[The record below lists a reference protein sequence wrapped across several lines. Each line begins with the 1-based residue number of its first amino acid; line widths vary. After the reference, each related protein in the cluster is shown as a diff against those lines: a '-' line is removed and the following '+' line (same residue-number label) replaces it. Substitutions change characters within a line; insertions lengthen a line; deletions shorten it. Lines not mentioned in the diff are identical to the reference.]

1 MRDALE
7 MVADLATLRYP
18 GFVYGR
24 ELRGREL
31 PVFILHGVEPEAFG
45 RLLRFLAANRYHTL
59 TVSELEAFVRG
70 HSPAL
75 PDRSIVLTF
84 DDGMASVWTSA
95 FPLLRKHGF
104 RATVFL
110 IPGKIRE
117 GGEPRPTLEDVLVG
131 RARAEDVG
139 DEDRGPE
146 PLATWREIE
155 TMAAAGLIEF
165 ESHTLHHALVF
176 TGPRLTGFVTP
187 EALRRY
193 HPFEFSFAHLFEDSN
208 VGGVTP
214 PPLGTPI
221 YASSP
226 RCAAERRFLD
236 DPRLREACIG
246 LVESQGGEAFFR
258 EDGWR
263 SELPR
268 FVGTWRAQHGSREH
282 YETPEER
289 HRALLRELR
298 VSKERIEE
306 RLGRPVRHLCYPWGL
321 GSELAAR
328 LSREVGYRT
337 NLWAKVGGRLTNR
350 RGDDP
355 YRISR
360 VGSDFLAVLPGEQRT
375 TLARLIVGKLRRRAQ
390 GGSAYLS
397 H

>member
-1 MRDALE
+1 
-7 MVADLATLRYP
+7 
-18 GFVYGR
+18 
-24 ELRGREL
+24 
-31 PVFILHGVEPEAFG
+31 
-45 RLLRFLAANRYHTL
+45 
-59 TVSELEAFVRG
+59 VSELEAFVRG
-70 HSPAL
+70 QSPAL

-110 IPGKIRE
+110 IPGKIRQ
-117 GGEPRPTLEDVLVG
+117 GGEPRPTLEDVWAG
-131 RARAEDVG
+131 RARAEDIG
-139 DEDRGPE
+139 DADRGSE

-155 TMAAAGLIEF
+155 TMSAAGVIEF
-165 ESHTLHHALVF
+165 ESHTLHHGLVF

-221 YASSP
+221 YASAP

-246 LVESQGGEAFFR
+246 FVESHGGEAFFLG
-258 EDGWR
+258 DGWR

-268 FVGTWRAQHGSREH
+268 FVDTWRAQHGIGEH

-298 VSKERIEE
+298 ISKEMIED
-306 RLGRPVRHLCYPWGL
+306 RLGRPVRQLCYPWGL
-321 GSELAAR
+321 GSELASR
-328 LSREVGYRT
+328 LSREVGYQT
-337 NLWAKVGGRLTNR
+337 NLWAKVDGRLTNR
-350 RGDDP
+350 PGDDP

-360 VGSDFLAVLPGEQRT
+360 VSSDFLALLPGEPRT
-375 TLARLIVGKLRRRAQ
+375 TLPRLILRKLRRRVRT
-390 GGSAYLS
+390 GSAYLS